1 MQVMNAGADISSEG
15 GLGSTP
21 VMSAGPSSW
30 AGTAIRVDSATSR
43 QFLGRD
49 QAAPLIAAE
58 SAEWVGIDLSDAPT
72 QLRTIFRG

>member
-1 MQVMNAGADISSEG
+1 MQVMNAGAHISSEG

-21 VMSAGPSSW
+21 VMSAGPTSW
-30 AGTAIRVDSATSR
+30 AGTAIRVDSATAR

-49 QAAPLIAAE
+49 QAAPLLAA
-58 SAEWVGIDLSDAPT
+58 AEWVGIDLSDAPT